1 MTLVQNLQ
9 LLLSGS
15 KKFLISL
22 FMLCLLLNVSFA
34 KDKAYKIALIL
45 PFNFNQ
51 VEVETA
57 ITQDAFKNSNL
68 AIDYYRGFKLALD
81 SLSKH
86 GYSIEC
92 RVFDTKSDTLEIRNI
107 AIDPYMMSVDMVFTT
122 ISPNEITHLLKANVT
137 LKTKIVSAISPAI
150 AKEWKAKDVVLANNT
165 LEDHARSMARNLV
178 KIRPSNFLVVRSGL
192 LAESRYAKPFMQQ
205 VDSLDKK
212 IIHKEIITAKDGF
225 KAMIPHLSKTKE
237 NILVIPSVDQAYAIK
252 LFKFLEEQNEEYK
265 FQLFVHPVWVDYQTI
280 DPALYIKYNVHVSAS
295 YFVDYADVYTIEYLN
310 KYKANYY
317 SEPTELSFRSFDQ
330 AMFFIKDY
338 FTKESSFLKTNHFYR
353 GISSTFT
360 YSSRFEST
368 RNKSIF
374 VLRFTEEGL
383 INSNDPSK

>member
-1 MTLVQNLQ
+1 MTLAQNLLQ
-9 LLLSGS
+9 LLSGS
-15 KKFLISL
+15 KKKFISL
-22 FMLCLLLNVSFA
+22 FVLCLLLNTSFA

-45 PFNFNQ
+45 PFNFHQ
-51 VEVETA
+51 LDVETA
-57 ITQDAFKNSNL
+57 TSQDAFKNSNL

-81 SLSKH
+81 SLSNN
-86 GYSIEC
+86 GYTIEC
-92 RVFDTKSDTLEIRNI
+92 RVFDTKSDTLEIRKI
-107 AIDPYMMSVDMVFTT
+107 AIDPYMLSVDMVFTT
-122 ISPNEITHLLKANVT
+122 ISPNEINHLLKANVT
-137 LKTKIVSAISPAI
+137 LKTKIISAISPAI

-178 KIRPSNFLVVRSGL
+178 KLRPGNFLVVRSGL

-237 NILVIPSVDQAYAIK
+237 NILLIPSGDQAYAIK
-252 LFKFLEEQNEEYK
+252 LFKYLEELKDEYK
-265 FQLFVHPVWVDYQTI
+265 FQLFVHPVWIDYQTI
-280 DPALYIKYNVHVSAS
+280 DPSLFIKYNVHISTS
-295 YFVDYADVYTIEYLN
+295 YFVDYADVATIDYLN
-310 KYKANYY
+310 KYKAVYY
-317 SEPTELSFRSFDQ
+317 SEPTELSFRAFDQ
-330 AMFFIKDY
+330 GMFFIKDY
-338 FTKESSFLKTNHFYR
+338 FTKESSFLKTTHFYR

-360 YSSRFEST
+360 YSTRFEST

-383 INSNDPSK
+383 INSNDSSK

>member
-1 MTLVQNLQ
+1 MTLAQNLLQ
-9 LLLSGS
+9 LLSGS
-15 KKFLISL
+15 KKKFISL
-22 FMLCLLLNVSFA
+22 FVLCLLLNTSFA

-45 PFNFNQ
+45 PFNFHQ
-51 VEVETA
+51 LDIETA
-57 ITQDAFKNSNL
+57 TSQDAFKNSNL

-81 SLSKH
+81 SLSNN
-86 GYSIEC
+86 GYTIEC

-107 AIDPYMMSVDMVFTT
+107 AIDPYMLSVDMVFTT
-122 ISPNEITHLLKANVT
+122 ISPNEINHLLKANVT
-137 LKTKIVSAISPAI
+137 LKTKIISAISPAI

-178 KIRPSNFLVVRSGL
+178 KLRPNNFLVVRSGL
-192 LAESRYAKPFMQQ
+192 LAESRYAKPFLQQ

-225 KAMIPHLSKTKE
+225 KAMIPNLSKTKE
-237 NILVIPSVDQAYAIK
+237 NILLIPSGDQAYAIK
-252 LFKFLEEQNEEYK
+252 LFKYLEELNDEYK

-280 DPALYIKYNVHVSAS
+280 DPALFIKYNVHVSTS
-295 YFVDYADVYTIEYLN
+295 YFVDYTDAATIDYLN
-310 KYKANYY
+310 KYKAIYY
-317 SEPTELSFRSFDQ
+317 SEPTELSFRGFDQ
-330 AMFFIKDY
+330 GMFFIKDY
-338 FTKESSFLKTNHFYR
+338 FTKESNFLKTNHFYR

-360 YSSRFEST
+360 YSTRFEST

-383 INSNDPSK
+383 INSNDSSK